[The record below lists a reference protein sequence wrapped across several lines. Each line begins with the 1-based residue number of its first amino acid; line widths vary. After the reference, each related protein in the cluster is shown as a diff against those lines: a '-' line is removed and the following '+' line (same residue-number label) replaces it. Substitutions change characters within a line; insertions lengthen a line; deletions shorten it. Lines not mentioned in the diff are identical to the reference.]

1 MAPNVSIQNTWACL
15 VTFLQMFRARS
26 RAEKRKESGRMEK
39 EGEEKEMRRQEGEKE
54 SSKLVDG
61 EILKCGHNFP

>member
-1 MAPNVSIQNTWACL
+1 
-15 VTFLQMFRARS
+15 
-26 RAEKRKESGRMEK
+26 MEK

-61 EILKCGHNFP
+61 EILKCGHNFPQQQNWVCTRIDTKACCKY